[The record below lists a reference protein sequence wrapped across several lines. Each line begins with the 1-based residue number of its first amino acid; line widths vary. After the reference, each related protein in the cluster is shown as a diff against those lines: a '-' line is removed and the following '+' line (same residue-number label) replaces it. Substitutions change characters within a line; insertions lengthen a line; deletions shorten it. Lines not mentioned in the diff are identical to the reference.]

1 MNSNNLLSLF
11 SQRTNEKVKKAKN
24 QGFNDSLTSMENL
37 NEANTFNQTELAY
50 NLQLLKNKSIR
61 EKEFGAGVLDEVYA
75 KVRRTLKYAMKR
87 LLLTRQFY
95 AVDALYKKAE
105 GEKQTAQNLLK
116 LIIRVQK
123 MQEAQIE
130 ITKILVLIN

>member
-11 SQRTNEKVKKAKN
+11 SHRTNEKVKKAKN

-37 NEANTFNQTELAY
+37 NEANTFNQTELSY
-50 NLQLLKNKSIR
+50 HLQLLKNKSIR

-75 KVRRTLKYAMKR
+75 KVRRTLKYAMKK

-105 GEKQTAQNLLK
+105 GEKQTAQNLIK

>member
-1 MNSNNLLSLF
+1 
-11 SQRTNEKVKKAKN
+11 
-24 QGFNDSLTSMENL
+24 MENL
-37 NEANTFNQTELAY
+37 NEANTFNQTELSY
-50 NLQLLKNKSIR
+50 HLQLLKNKSIR

-75 KVRRTLKYAMKR
+75 KVRRTLKYAMKK

-105 GEKQTAQNLLK
+105 GEKQTAQNLIK